1 MSLLFKKNFFVI
13 LFLFFFLFLPDFSWA
28 AKETGGLVPCAGDSI
43 FKNRCTLCDLIVGMQ
58 NIIDWGMK
66 ILVVVALVAIV
77 AGAIMYIISAGN
89 SGMMESAKTVIKQAL
104 WGVVIVLGAW
114 VIVNTILWMI
124 TSRLF
129 TGTGTANGSF
139 MDIGSWYDFDCR
151 VVTGGTNPGE
161 TEPESPNPDGTCRAG
176 FALDSADNLCHLD
189 ADGDGTPDEEPEETT
204 EDNLPME
211 GIPEACNK
219 YDATFK
225 AAAASGGSY
234 SRDVD
239 CLLRSV
245 AATES
250 GCNPGLV
257 SPAKSA
263 GLMQFKPST
272 ADKTEKFLLD
282 NPEWSIM
289 KAAEYLRENQNQI
302 NTYKYFN
309 ASDGN
314 APGTKTV
321 KYPDGKGGFD
331 TYYVGNDDLIASYNA
346 GGGTSASSSDKLGPF
361 APSEACKS
369 RTEYPNNLPAWQ
381 CPYKKPGSNELEED
395 GPKDDKGFTETRNYV
410 QKVQSYQRGCLGN

>member
-13 LFLFFFLFLPDFSWA
+13 LFFLFFSFLPDFSWA

-43 FKNRCTLCDLIVGMQ
+43 FENRCTLCDLMVGMKG
-58 NIIDWGMK
+58 IIDWGMK

-77 AGAIMYIISAGN
+77 AGGIMYIISAGN

-129 TGTGTANGSF
+129 AGDGTTNGSF

-151 VVTGGTNPGE
+151 VVTGGTRPGE
-161 TEPESPNPDGTCRAG
+161 LELVIRPNPDGTCRAG
-176 FALDSADNLCHLD
+176 FALDTGDNLCHLD
-189 ADGDGTPDEEPEETT
+189 ADGDGAPDEEPEEAI
-204 EDNLPME
+204 EENLPME

-225 AAAASGGSY
+225 AAASLGGSY
-234 SRDVD
+234 SRDTD

-250 GCNPGLV
+250 GCNPGLT
-257 SPAKSA
+257 SPAGSV
-263 GLMQFKPST
+263 GIMQFKPST
-272 ADKTEKFLLD
+272 ADKSADFLKA
-282 NPEWSIM
+282 NPEWSIS

-302 NTYKYFN
+302 NTYKYFD
-309 ASDGN
+309 ASDDN

-346 GGGTSASSSDKLGPF
+346 GAGESASSADKLGPF
-361 APSEACKS
+361 VQTVACRNRDGYPS
-369 RTEYPNNLPAWQ
+369 NLPAWQ
-381 CPYKKPGSNELEED
+381 CPYRNATTNELEGD
-395 GPKDDKGFTETRNYV
+395 GQGFKETRDYV

>member
-1 MSLLFKKNFFVI
+1 MSLLFKKKFFVI
-13 LFLFFFLFLPDFSWA
+13 LFFLFFSFLPDFSWA

-43 FKNRCTLCDLIVGMQ
+43 FENRCTLCDLMVGMKG
-58 NIIDWGMK
+58 IIDWGMK

-77 AGAIMYIISAGN
+77 AGGIMYIISAGN

-129 TGTGTANGSF
+129 AGDGTTNGSF

-151 VVTGGTNPGE
+151 TVTGGTTPGE
-161 TEPESPNPDGTCRAG
+161 LEISTVPRNPDGTCPAG
-176 FALDSADNLCHLD
+176 YQLTSGGLSCTPE
-189 ADGDGTPDEEPEETT
+189 DGQESPPEETT

-219 YDATFK
+219 YDANFK
-225 AAAASGGSY
+225 AAATSSGGSY
-234 SRDVD
+234 SRDTD
-239 CLLRSV
+239 CLLRSI

-250 GCNPGLV
+250 GCNPGLT
-257 SPAKSA
+257 SPAGSV
-263 GLMQFKPST
+263 GIMQFKPST
-272 ADKTEKFLLD
+272 AKKNEDFLKA
-282 NPEWSIM
+282 NPEWSIS

-302 NTYKYFN
+302 DDYKYFN

-346 GGGTSASSSDKLGPF
+346 GAGESASSADKLGPF
-361 APSEACKS
+361 VQTVACRDRDGYPS
-369 RTEYPNNLPAWQ
+369 NLPAWQ
-381 CPYKKPGSNELEED
+381 CPYRKADSNELEED
-395 GPKDDKGFTETRNYV
+395 GPKDNKGFTETRDYV
-410 QKVQSYQRGCLGN
+410 QKVQGYQRGCLGN